1 MMRSLGERWATDNT
15 FKPVFVDREEDVSL
29 VTRKLYELHKNR
41 KQLKG
46 QSSSLNYRLTVP
58 FAPHMFGSGKTTFCV
73 NYLELIRRFSET
85 SIASFASNS
94 SKKEFLDKLKTSN
107 LLYVDL
113 RVLEQ
118 TDPEERSLE
127 WAIYYLMVKNACSR
141 IGVPVMRKR
150 QAFETVEMEPSNLVA
165 LLRDKLNIPT
175 NQYLL
180 VVFDEIGAL
189 DESYGEFDF
198 ERTQDGEVFPYND
211 FFDIVRRLCK
221 QDNVF
226 FIVVGKSEGLR
237 IKNSVT
243 VGPRVLLHF
252 ISLSP
257 LSSSNIVEFLEKSH
271 LEEQFHYRVCDI
283 LCSSSFSVDE
293 LAEALLECTGGV
305 PGLVTRAVNMLL
317 NYVQTRGQSFRSKD
331 ECLSCMNEDGFQRI
345 CAEPF
350 IQHISTSDEDK
361 KTEFGILLMMALFH
375 IPFKLYDELNSECYL
390 FDAVNEMGLYRYPID
405 QDTFQVLIPKVFV
418 GNFEHLSSLSLLEQI
433 LLGSLKLEPV
443 DCFFSSKCRVFEG
456 IVAIRLILMLSSK
469 VRNEFRELLCQ
480 LSAVFKEM
488 KLPIREP
495 SPLDYMRSV
504 GVSESRSESN
514 KKRKTYGSNEWN
526 KNIQEALYFDRVYI
540 PVDTNS
546 RSPDIIFK
554 LQSPVDSKVL
564 IVGVA
569 CKGRWNSERI
579 GWSDIIEEA
588 EKFLVPVSNQVLS
601 NAPDKNHCMLIV
613 VGTKLSFNVASELGD
628 QSRCYSSGMSIESES
643 FTIPS
648 NCELVILCE
657 RDVEML
663 IDKEILNGLERAFS
677 STDRPLFGD
686 FGPDLLRRVRHSF
699 LSWQ

>member
-1 MMRSLGERWATDNT
+1 MMTNLGERWATDNT
-15 FKPVFVDREEDVSL
+15 FKPGFVDREEDVYR
-29 VTRKLYELHKNR
+29 VTEELYELQESR
-41 KQLKG
+41 KQLSG
-46 QSSSLNYRLTVP
+46 RSNSSYYRLTIP
-58 FAPHMFGSGKTTFCV
+58 FSPHMFGSGKTTFCV

-85 SIASFASNS
+85 SLASFSSNS
-94 SKKEFLDKLKTSN
+94 SKKEFLDKLKTST

-113 RVLEQ
+113 RDLEP
-118 TDPEERSLE
+118 TEPKEKSLE
-127 WAIYYLMVKNACSR
+127 WALYYLLYRSACSQV
-141 IGVPVMRKR
+141 GLSFMRPQDVYKQIPLYPEFLLPELR
-150 QAFETVEMEPSNLVA
+150 KILGISSEQFLLVA
-165 LLRDKLNIPT
+165 
-175 NQYLL
+175 
-180 VVFDEIGAL
+180 FDEVGAL
-189 DESYGEFDF
+189 DESYGEFNL

-211 FFDIVRRLCK
+211 FFGIIRQLCK
-221 QDNVF
+221 EDNIF
-226 FIVVGKSEGLR
+226 FIVVGKSTGLR
-237 IKNSVT
+237 IKNSVAF
-243 VGPRVLLHF
+243 GPRVLLHF

-257 LSSSNIVEFLEKSH
+257 LSSSNIVEFLEKSTLKGQVQH
-271 LEEQFHYRVCDI
+271 RICDI

-317 NYVQTRGQSFRSKD
+317 NFVQTRGQPFMLKE
-331 ECLSCMNEDGFQRI
+331 ECLSCMNEDSFQRI

-350 IQHISTSDEDK
+350 IQPISTSDEDK
-361 KTEFGILLMMALFH
+361 KSEFGILLMMALFH
-375 IPFKLYDELNSECYL
+375 IPFKVYDALNSGYYL
-390 FDAVNEMGLYRYPID
+390 FDAVNEMGLYRYPIK

-418 GNFEHLSSLSLLEQI
+418 GNFEYLPSLSLFEKI
-433 LLGSLKLEPV
+433 LLGSLKLQPF

-495 SPLDYMRSV
+495 LPLDYMRSV
-504 GVSESRSESN
+504 GVSESKSESN
-514 KKRKTYGSNEWN
+514 KKRKTYESNEWN
-526 KNIQEALYFDRVYI
+526 KIIQEALYFDKVYI
-540 PVDTNS
+540 PIDTTS
-546 RSPDIIFK
+546 HSPDIIFK

-569 CKGRWNSERI
+569 CKGRWNSERF
-579 GWSDIIEEA
+579 GWSDIIEEG

-613 VGTKLSFNVASELGD
+613 VSTKLAFDVSRELGD

-677 STDRPLFGD
+677 SDRPLFGD
-686 FGPDLLRRVRHSF
+686 FGPDLLRRIRHSF

>member
-1 MMRSLGERWATDNT
+1 MIFGDKWVPRDT
-15 FKPVFVDREEDVSL
+15 FEPVVVGREEDAYL
-29 VTRKLYELHKNR
+29 VTEELYELHNNR

-46 QSSSLNYRLTVP
+46 QLSSTYYRLTIP
-58 FAPHMFGSGKTTFCV
+58 FAPHMFGSGKTTFCI
-73 NYLELIRRFSET
+73 NYLELLRRLSET
-85 SIASFASNS
+85 SLSSFASDS
-94 SKKEFLDKLKTSN
+94 SKKAFLDKLKDSAF
-107 LLYVDL
+107 LYVDL
-113 RVLEQ
+113 RELERTNPEKRSLKWALFYLLYQ
-118 TDPEERSLE
+118 SACRRSGFEEPDPEECFEVFKLRTDMLIE
-127 WAIYYLMVKNACSR
+127 KIREVLN
-141 IGVPVMRKR
+141 MRTD
-150 QAFETVEMEPSNLVA
+150 QF
-165 LLRDKLNIPT
+165 
-175 NQYLL
+175 LL
-180 VVFDEIGAL
+180 VVFDEVGAL
-189 DESYGEFDF
+189 DESYDEFDF
-198 ERTQDGEVFPYND
+198 ERTQDGDVFPYND
-211 FFDIVRRLCK
+211 FFEIVRELC
-221 QDNVF
+221 NENNLFV
-226 FIVVGKSEGLR
+226 IVVGKSEGLR
-237 IKNSVT
+237 IKNSVAF
-243 VGPRVLLHF
+243 GPRVLLHF

-257 LSSSNIVEFLEKSH
+257 LRSSNLIEFLEKSH
-271 LEEQFHYRVCDI
+271 LKGQVQSRVCDI
-283 LCSSSFSVDE
+283 LCSSSFSVNE
-293 LAEALLECTGGV
+293 LSEALLECTGGV
-305 PGLVTRAVNMLL
+305 PGLLTRAVNMLL
-317 NYVQTRGQSFRSKD
+317 NFVQTRGQPFMLKD

-350 IQHISTSDEDK
+350 IQYISTSDEDK

-375 IPFKLYDELNSECYL
+375 IPFKVYDALNSESYL

-418 GNFEHLSSLSLLEQI
+418 GNFEHLSSLSLLEKI

-480 LSAVFKEM
+480 LSAIFKEM

-495 SPLDYMRSV
+495 LPLDYMRSV

-526 KNIQEALYFDRVYI
+526 KIIQEALYFDRVYI

-546 RSPDIIFK
+546 HSPDIILK

-588 EKFLVPVSNQVLS
+588 EKFLVPISNQVLS
-601 NAPDKNHCMLIV
+601 NAPDRNHCMLIV
-613 VGTKLSFNVASELGD
+613 VGTKLSFNVANELGD
-628 QSRCYSSGMSIESES
+628 QSRCFSSGMSIESES

-663 IDKEILNGLERAFS
+663 IDKEVLNGLEKAFS
-677 STDRPLFGD
+677 STDRPFLKNFGL
-686 FGPDLLRRVRHSF
+686 DLLKRVRHSF

>member
-1 MMRSLGERWATDNT
+1 MFGDKWVPRDT
-15 FKPVFVDREEDVSL
+15 FKPVFVDREEDVYR
-29 VTRKLYELHKNR
+29 VTEELYELQESR
-41 KQLKG
+41 KQLSG
-46 QSSSLNYRLTVP
+46 RSNSSYYRLTIP
-58 FAPHMFGSGKTTFCV
+58 FSPHMFGSGKTTFCV

-85 SIASFASNS
+85 SLASFASNS
-94 SKKEFLDKLKTSN
+94 SKKEFLEKLKTST

-113 RVLEQ
+113 RDLEQ
-118 TDPEERSLE
+118 TDPEERSLK

-189 DESYGEFDF
+189 DESYGEFDL

-211 FFDIVRRLCK
+211 FFGIIRQLCK
-221 QDNVF
+221 RDNIFV
-226 FIVVGKSEGLR
+226 IVVGKSTGLR
-237 IKNSVT
+237 IKNSVAF
-243 VGPRVLLHF
+243 GPRVLLHF

-257 LSSSNIVEFLEKSH
+257 LSSSNIVEFLEKSTLKGQVQH
-271 LEEQFHYRVCDI
+271 RICDI
-283 LCSSSFSVDE
+283 LCSSSFLVNE
-293 LAEALLECTGGV
+293 LAEALLESTGGV
-305 PGLVTRAVNMLL
+305 PGLLTRAVNILL
-317 NYVQTRGQSFRSKD
+317 NYVQTRRQPFMLKD
-331 ECLSCMNEDGFQRI
+331 ECLSCMNEDGFRRN
-345 CAEPF
+345 CSEPF
-350 IQHISTSDEDK
+350 VQHMSTSDEDK
-361 KTEFGILLMMALFH
+361 KSEFGILLMMALYH
-375 IPFKLYDELNSECYL
+375 RPFKVDDALNSECYL

-405 QDTFQVLIPKVFV
+405 HDTFQVLIPKLFIR
-418 GNFEHLSSLSLLEQI
+418 NLNKASSFSILEKI
-433 LLGSLKLEPV
+433 FLGSLKLEPV
-443 DCFFSSKCRVFEG
+443 DCFFSSRCRVFEG

-480 LSAVFKEM
+480 LSAIFKEM
-488 KLPIREP
+488 KLPISEP
-495 SPLDYMRSV
+495 SPLDYIRSV

-514 KKRKTYGSNEWN
+514 KKQKIYGSNEWN

-540 PVDTNS
+540 PVNANS
-546 RSPDIIFK
+546 HSPDIMFK
-554 LQSPVDSKVL
+554 LQSPVDSKVV

-569 CKGRWNSERI
+569 CKGRWKSERI
-579 GWSDIIEEA
+579 GWSDIVEEA
-588 EKFLVPVSNQVLS
+588 KKFLVPIHDQGLS
-601 NAPDKNHCMLIV
+601 NAPDKIHCMLIV
-613 VGTKLSFNVASELGD
+613 VSTKLAFNVASELGD

-663 IDKEILNGLERAFS
+663 IEKEILNGLERAFS
-677 STDRPLFGD
+677 SDRPLFGD